1 MLVSEMFLLL
11 GVLFLLGSLALLAV
25 LFLIGVLFSDSVP
38 EREALG
44 YGSDFNE
51 HQNYWEADK

>member
-1 MLVSEMFLLL
+1 
-11 GVLFLLGSLALLAV
+11 LLAV